1 MLGEGQAPS
10 RGIRRGVVVNV
21 PEATAAVGEAIE
33 KCEKA
38 AGRQMLSAYVGIAGS
53 HIGTRNSK
61 GVSPV
66 DKRHGV
72 TGNDMQRALE
82 GARAVA
88 LPENQ
93 EVIHTI
99 AREWTVDGQTKVQHP
114 VGMSAYRLEVDAH
127 IVTGSSTAV
136 SNLVQCVISHGID
149 VDELVLEPLA
159 ANEAVLKPEERR
171 MGVAVVDMGGGTSDL
186 AVFIDNGLCHTII
199 LDMGGNHLTN
209 DLAVGLRCP
218 FETAEE
224 LKLRYGTLLPERV
237 ADDEAVWATV
247 FGEKTERSFSRRFI
261 CEVLEAR
268 ATEMLEII
276 GERLDESGYLD
287 RLPAGLVLTGGCR
300 SCRVSRTWGAACST
314 CRCASG
320 RRRRPCRSPG
330 SAAICCRLRTPRP
343 WVCCLWGLHE
353 DARSI
358 RHRFDADHSKNGS
371 NAALGAPGRPV
382 AQEPAAGQELGIGV
396 VCKFGVNVAGAAG
409 TPFPE
414 HRAEFVNFLP
424 AGTNNPYR
432 HIVVT
437 IAEILI
443 EGAGI
448 Q

>member
-1 MLGEGQAPS
+1 
-10 RGIRRGVVVNV
+10 
-21 PEATAAVGEAIE
+21 
-33 KCEKA
+33 
-38 AGRQMLSAYVGIAGS
+38 MLSAYVGIAGS
-53 HIGTRNSK
+53 HIGTRNCK

-66 DKRHGV
+66 DKRNGV

-99 AREWTVDGQTKVQHP
+99 ARDWTVDGQTKVQQP

-136 SNLVQCVISHGID
+136 SNLVQCVIAHGID

-186 AVFIDNGLCHTII
+186 AIFIDNGLCHTVI

-237 ADDEAVWATV
+237 AEDEAVWATV
-247 FGEKTERSFSRRFI
+247 FGEKAERSFSRRFI

-276 GERLDESGYLD
+276 GQRLDESGYLD
-287 RLPAGLVLTGGCR
+287 KLPAGLVLTGGCSQLPGFSELGR
-300 SCRVSRTWGAACST
+300 SVLNMPVRDRRAVAVAADRRAQPQPAVAHLRHDRRPAAVGAA
-314 CRCASG
+314 RGCAI
-320 RRRRPCRSPG
+320 RF
-330 SAAICCRLRTPRP
+330 AI
-343 WVCCLWGLHE
+343 
-353 DARSI
+353 A
-358 RHRFDADHSKNGS
+358 FDADHGRERQQCR
-371 NAALGAPGRPV
+371 LGAPGGPV
-382 AQEPAAGQELGIGV
+382 AQEFAAGPQLGM
-396 VCKFGVNVAGAAG
+396 CEWCVNSA
-409 TPFPE
+409 
-414 HRAEFVNFLP
+414 
-424 AGTNNPYR
+424 
-432 HIVVT
+432 
-437 IAEILI
+437 
-443 EGAGI
+443 
-448 Q
+448 